1 MGLEDNS
8 KKQLLL
14 SERITQMT
22 GGLKKLTKL
31 DRWQYRTDIK
41 AVMCSGSLNQGEV
54 DRVKK
59 GLWIE
64 DGFFWAS
71 RAYVPFRILGLYK
84 LGVFE

>member
-1 MGLEDNS
+1 MGPENDS

-22 GGLKKLTKL
+22 GELKKLTKL

-41 AVMCSGSLNQGEV
+41 AVMCSGSLSQAEV

-64 DGFFWAS
+64 DGFYWAS
-71 RAYVPFRILGLYK
+71 RAYVPFRIFGLYK